1 MAEKRDYYEVLGI
14 DRNATNED
22 IKKAFRNLAFKYH
35 PDRNHEP
42 GAEEKFKEINEA
54 QEVLSDPQKRAAYD
68 RYGHAA
74 GGNGGFTNQGFD
86 GFNMGGLG
94 DIFEAFFGGTATST
108 RQAPQRGADLLH
120 RVTISLEEA
129 SFGTEKEF
137 TINRTEHC
145 SVCQGIGCKPGT
157 QPQRCPE
164 CNGSGQVRR
173 VHQSM
178 FGRFANVTPCT
189 RCRGEGKIITEPC
202 TQCRG
207 TGRERHQ
214 RNLSVK
220 IPGGVDDGSRIR
232 LSSEGE
238 AGMRGGS
245 NGDVY
250 IDITVSEHKLFL
262 REEDNLIYELP
273 VNFVQASLGTELEVP
288 TIDGTAKL
296 KVPSGSQNGAVF
308 RLKGKGVTHLRSGGR
323 GDQLVHLKVV
333 VPRSLNKRQRELLEE
348 LGRTMEPEPG
358 KK

>member
-14 DRNATNED
+14 DRNATTED

-42 GAEEKFKEINEA
+42 EAEEKFKEINEA

-74 GGNGGFTNQGFD
+74 GGNGGFSSQGFE

-94 DIFEAFFGGTATST
+94 DIFEAFFGGTTTST

-120 RVTISLEEA
+120 RVAITLEEA
-129 SFGTEKEF
+129 AFGTEKTF
-137 TINRTEHC
+137 TLNRTEHC
-145 SVCQGIGCKPGT
+145 SVCQGIGSKPGT

-164 CNGSGQVRR
+164 CNGTGQVRR

-189 RCRGEGKIITEPC
+189 RCRGEGKIITDPC
-202 TQCRG
+202 PQCRG
-207 TGRERHQ
+207 TGRERYQ
-214 RNLSVK
+214 RTLSVK

-232 LSSEGE
+232 LSGEGE

-245 NGDVY
+245 SGDVY
-250 IDITVSEHKLFL
+250 IDISVSEHKLFV

-273 VNFVQASLGTELEVP
+273 VNFVQASLGIEMDVP
-288 TIDGTAKL
+288 TIDGMAKL

-308 RLKGKGVTHLRSGGR
+308 RLKGKGVTHLRGGGR
-323 GDQLVHLKVV
+323 GDQMVHLKVV
-333 VPRSLNKRQRELLEE
+333 IPKSLNKRQRELLEE

>member
-1 MAEKRDYYEVLGI
+1 MAEKRDYYEVLGL
-14 DRNATNED
+14 DRNASTED

-68 RYGHAA
+68 HYGHA
-74 GGNGGFTNQGFD
+74 GGNGGFTSQGFE

-94 DIFEAFFGGTATST
+94 DIFEAFFGGTGTST
-108 RQAPQRGADLLH
+108 RQAPQRGADLLQ
-120 RVTISLEEA
+120 RIAITLEEA
-129 SFGTEKEF
+129 AFGTEKEF

-145 SVCQGIGCKPGT
+145 SVCQGIGSKPGV
-157 QPQRCPE
+157 QPQRCTE
-164 CNGSGQVRR
+164 CNGTGQVRR

-178 FGRFANVTPCT
+178 FGRFTNVTPCPK
-189 RCRGEGKIITEPC
+189 CRGEGKIITDPC
-202 TQCRG
+202 PQCRG
-207 TGRERHQ
+207 SGRERHQ

-250 IDITVSEHKLFL
+250 IDVAVKDHQLFV
-262 REEDNLIYELP
+262 REEDDLVYELP
-273 VNFVQASLGTELEVP
+273 VNFAQAALGADLEVP

-296 KVPSGSQNGAVF
+296 KIPSGSQNGAVF
-308 RLKGKGVTHLRSGGR
+308 RLKGKGVTHLRGGGR
-323 GDQLVHLKVV
+323 GDQRVNLKVV
-333 VPRSLNKRQRELLEE
+333 VPRNLNKRQKELLEE
-348 LGRTMEPEPG
+348 LGHTMEPEAG